1 MTASFLRLGDFIRI
15 TLFAD
20 AAPFRLGGMYK
31 CSINIY
37 HHQTKEIM
45 FSQVSYICIVA
56 PRLVIL
62 VTHTLHQR
70 PEKVNLGIP
79 YLMALNVA
87 IFRLVVLLR

>member
-1 MTASFLRLGDFIRI
+1 
-15 TLFAD
+15 
-20 AAPFRLGGMYK
+20 MYK
-31 CSINIY
+31 YFINIY

-45 FSQVSYICIVA
+45 FSQVRYIVA

-79 YLMALNVA
+79 YLIAFNVA
-87 IFRLVVLLR
+87 ILF